1 MGCRNGA
8 GSGEEKEKPPQ
19 GPRTRP
25 YTVGSRCPD
34 PSNVVTS
41 SPERKPSRRQP
52 PSPACILRVRGQEGG
67 EVRNGKEEAAKQAS
81 AGVWPWRPRKANGRR
96 ARWGPHHTLLPLS
109 ETTMRLSTSVPESA
123 GPRSN
128 PRSGPNLSHIV
139 QPGGASVNPSLI
151 WGP

>member
-19 GPRTRP
+19 GPRTRL

-67 EVRNGKEEAAKQAS
+67 EVRNGRK
-81 AGVWPWRPRKANGRR
+81 RPRSRHHPEFGCGGLERQTEGVR
-96 ARWGPHHTLLPLS
+96 AGAPITPSSHSLKPRCDCLLQCLRVLAPAPIPGLAQTLATLFNPAVPLL
-109 ETTMRLSTSVPESA
+109 THL
-123 GPRSN
+123 
-128 PRSGPNLSHIV
+128 
-139 QPGGASVNPSLI
+139 
-151 WGP
+151 